1 MDTGADAGWRALLL
15 PLLVAANAFFV
26 AIEFAIVKV
35 RVTQLKPL
43 LKSSDWR
50 LPLALRMVREPDR
63 FLPAI
68 QIGVSLA
75 SIGLGWAGQ
84 PIMADCINPLLLSI
98 GLPKGPYLNSVASI
112 LGFSLI
118 TFVSIALG
126 ELAPKFLAL
135 QYSQKIVLL
144 LSPPL
149 VAFYY
154 LFFPFVWILHE
165 TADRLL
171 RLLGFALP
179 QPEGGGP
186 SLSREELQQILIH
199 SPHAHPFDELINKI
213 MVKALR
219 LRQTR
224 AEHVMVPRERA
235 VVLWRDAPIEAT
247 IRIAQS
253 SGYSRFP
260 VCGENKDQVVGIILL
275 QELLW
280 QYIALGKQTTLASIL
295 RPALLFSP
303 SILLPAMLE
312 EFRKARTHM
321 AIVTDAGNRM
331 MGLVTFEDVLEEL
344 VGDIRDE
351 FDIEKS
357 PIYELTQDSATV
369 DGDLP
374 LRDLAIETNWPL
386 PTETTQ
392 TVSQWCLAQWGRQP
406 RRFETLRVDGFLLVA
421 EDVLPQKFRRV
432 RIERL
437 REEFPETADESA

>member
-1 MDTGADAGWRALLL
+1 ML

-35 RVTQLKPL
+35 RVTQLKLL

-50 LPLALRMVREPDR
+50 LPFALRMVREPDR

-84 PIMADCINPLLLSI
+84 PILADWLSPLLRSI
-98 GLPKGPYLNSVASI
+98 GLPKGPYLDSLSSL

-118 TFVSIALG
+118 TFVCIALG

-149 VAFYY
+149 VVFYY
-154 LFFPFVWILHE
+154 LFYPFVWILHQ
-165 TADRLL
+165 TADWLL

-179 QPEGGGP
+179 KPESGGP
-186 SLSREELQQILIH
+186 FLSPEELQQILIH

-219 LRQTR
+219 LRRTR
-224 AEHVMVPRERA
+224 AEQVMVPRERA
-235 VVLWRDAPIEAT
+235 VVLWRDAPIEET
-247 IRIAQS
+247 IRTAQS

-260 VCGENKDQVVGIILL
+260 VCGESPEQVVGIVLL

-303 SILLPAMLE
+303 NILLPAMLE

-321 AIVTDAGNRM
+321 AIVTDPDSRM
-331 MGLVTFEDVLEEL
+331 IGLVTFEDVLEEL

-357 PIYELTQDSATV
+357 PIYELTQNSATV

-406 RRFETLRVDGFLLVA
+406 RRFETLDVDGFRLIA
-421 EDVLPQKFRRV
+421 EDVIPQKFRRV

-437 REEFPETADESA
+437 PEEFPETPSESE

>member
-1 MDTGADAGWRALLL
+1 MDTGADSGWRALLL

-43 LKSSDWR
+43 LKGSDWR
-50 LPLALRMVREPDR
+50 LPLALQMVREPDR

-84 PIMADCINPLLLSI
+84 PIMTDWLNPLLLSV
-98 GLPKGPYLNSVASI
+98 GLPKGPVLHSVSSL
-112 LGFSLI
+112 LGFILI
-118 TFVSIALG
+118 TFVCIALG
-126 ELAPKFLAL
+126 ELTPKFLAL
-135 QYSQKIVLL
+135 QHSQKIVLL

-149 VAFYY
+149 LVFYY
-154 LFFPFVWILHE
+154 LFYPFVWILHE
-165 TADRLL
+165 TADLLL

-179 QPEGGGP
+179 PPESGSP

-235 VVLWRDAPIEAT
+235 VVLWRDAPIEET

-260 VCGENKDQVVGIILL
+260 VCAGSKDQVVGIILL

-280 QYIALGKQTTLASIL
+280 QYIALGKQTTISAIL
-295 RPALLFSP
+295 RPALFFP
-303 SILLPAMLE
+303 PNILLPAMLE

-321 AIVTDAGNRM
+321 AIVNDGEGRM
-331 MGLVTFEDVLEEL
+331 LGLVTFEDVLEEL

-351 FDIEKS
+351 FDIEKN
-357 PIYELTQDSATV
+357 PIYELTPDSATV

-406 RRFETLRVDGFLLVA
+406 RRFETIQVDGFRLVA

-437 REEFPETADESA
+437 KEESAEEAAASE

>member
-1 MDTGADAGWRALLL
+1 MDTGGDSGWRALLL

-35 RVTQLKPL
+35 RVTQLKLL

-50 LPLALRMVREPDR
+50 LPFALRMVRQPDR

-84 PIMADCINPLLLSI
+84 PIMAEWLTPLLLSS
-98 GLPKGPYLNSVASI
+98 GLPQGSYLNSLSSV

-135 QYSQKIVLL
+135 QHSQKIVLL

-154 LFFPFVWILHE
+154 LFYPFVWILHQ
-165 TADRLL
+165 TADCLL

-179 QPEGGGP
+179 KPESSGP
-186 SLSREELQQILIH
+186 SLSPEELQQILIH
-199 SPHAHPFDELINKI
+199 SPHPHPFDELINKI

-219 LRQTR
+219 LRRTR
-224 AEHVMVPRERA
+224 AEQVMVPRERA
-235 VVLWRDAPIEAT
+235 VVLWRDAPIEET
-247 IRIAQS
+247 IRVAQS

-260 VCGENKDQVVGIILL
+260 VCGENAEQVVGIILL

-280 QYIALGKQTTLASIL
+280 QYIALGKQTTLASLL

-303 SILLPAMLE
+303 NILLPAMLE

-321 AIVTDAGNRM
+321 AIVADPDNQM
-331 MGLVTFEDVLEEL
+331 IGLVTFEDVLEEL

-406 RRFETLRVDGFLLVA
+406 RRFETIHVDGFRLIA
-421 EDVLPQKFRRV
+421 EDVIPQKFRRV

-437 REEFPETADESA
+437 KEEFSETAGEME